1 MTDIYIY
8 IYIYIYN
15 KANEIAHKNVKK
27 AKKNKIISSGS
38 I

>member
-1 MTDIYIY
+1 MTD
-8 IYIYIYN
+8 IYN
-15 KANEIAHKNVKK
+15 KANELAHKNVKK